1 MNAVF
6 LEVSPQ
12 DLCYDRALLI
22 PYVPGQQ
29 ILEWQ
34 PAVDRP
40 VMGCHHAV
48 KNQDKIPLVMSC
60 LMTDVIS

>member
-40 VMGCHHAV
+40 VMGCHHAMV
-48 KNQDKIPLVMSC
+48 PTVNR
-60 LMTDVIS
+60 